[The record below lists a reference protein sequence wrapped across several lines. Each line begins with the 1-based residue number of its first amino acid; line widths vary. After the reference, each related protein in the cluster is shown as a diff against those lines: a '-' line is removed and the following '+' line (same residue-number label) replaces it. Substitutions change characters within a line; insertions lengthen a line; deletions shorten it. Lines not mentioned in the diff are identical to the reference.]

1 MNVAF
6 YMYPA
11 MQLIAMLPWQT
22 MVPFFA
28 VALTIIAFNT
38 NIKEQQMIQ
47 FNKKQGLCGNIICM
61 HSDAT
66 EFTVLGEMRDQF
78 NKAGLDLAHPFGQS
92 DYWKNKSYAS
102 MHLCPKRLAWAN
114 DHYQYPPA
122 NQSKELTEFYGEW
135 CKWAVAQSN

>member
-38 NIKEQQMIQ
+38 NIKE
-47 FNKKQGLCGNIICM
+47 
-61 HSDAT
+61 
-66 EFTVLGEMRDQF
+66 
-78 NKAGLDLAHPFGQS
+78 
-92 DYWKNKSYAS
+92 
-102 MHLCPKRLAWAN
+102 
-114 DHYQYPPA
+114 
-122 NQSKELTEFYGEW
+122 
-135 CKWAVAQSN
+135 